1 MKIDIKHLKSIVGEE
16 NITDDIADLY
26 VYSSDASVHSKL
38 PDVVVRPRNSKE
50 VQEIMRYA
58 NKNKI
63 PVVPRGAGSGM
74 SGQTVPIDGGI
85 VLDMKLMDKVLEIR
99 PEDVLCKVE
108 PGVVNDEL
116 NRILKPYGFFF
127 SPTPSSG
134 KICTIGGMIGTNASG
149 NRSVKYGATRDAV
162 IGMKVVL
169 ANSDLVTLG
178 SNTKVDSSG
187 YQLAKLMVGSEG
199 TLGVVVEA
207 TLQISPIP
215 KYRAMGVANFEKLT
229 DAGKMISETIAAGL
243 TPSMLELMDNIAITA
258 VNKAQD
264 LGLPDVSAIVIFEC
278 NGMTKEAVEYEIN
291 QIKEICKKNN
301 GVGVKITHDE
311 EEMTKIY
318 SGRKNLFPSLSLY
331 KEGLYTTALADDM
344 AVPMSKIADTVQK
357 IHEIA
362 DKNNVVMSAYGHCGA
377 GLIHTKIL
385 MDTSKKSQWQGA
397 KKAVKEV
404 YDYVHSIGGT
414 TSGEHGIGFSK
425 GPSFKEEKKDS
436 LEMMKAIK
444 KALDPN
450 NILNPHKLMDSPDD
464 WLTATPLRYQ
474 ITR

>member
-1 MKIDIKHLKSIVGEE
+1 MDIKHLKSIVGED
-16 NITDDIADLY
+16 NITDNIADLY
-26 VYSSDASVHSKL
+26 VYSSDASVHSKA
-38 PDVVVRPRNSKE
+38 PDVVVRPRNAKD

-85 VLDMKLMDKVLEIR
+85 VLDMKLMDKIIKIR

-116 NRILKPYGFFF
+116 NRMLKPYGFFF
-127 SPTPSSG
+127 PPTPSSG

-169 ANSDLVTLG
+169 ANGDLVTLG

-215 KYRAMGVANFEKLT
+215 KYRAMGVANFADLK
-229 DAGKMISETIAAGL
+229 DAGNMISETIAAGVI
-243 TPSMLELMDNIAITA
+243 PSMLELMDNVAITA
-258 VNKAQD
+258 VNNAQN
-264 LGLPDVSAIVIFEC
+264 LGLPDVAAIVIFEC
-278 NGMTKEAVEYEIN
+278 NGMTKEAVNHEIN

-301 GVGVKITHDE
+301 GTGVKITHDE

-318 SGRKNLFPSLSLY
+318 SGRKKLFPSLSRY
-331 KEGLYTTALADDM
+331 RDGLYTTALADDM

-404 YDYVHSIGGT
+404 YDYVRSIGGT

-425 GPSFKEEKKDS
+425 GPSFKEEKQDS

-464 WLTATPLRYQ
+464 WLTATPIRYQ
-474 ITR
+474 VTR